1 MGKVLITGGGGAGG
15 MSDDMTAA
23 NGVTADLVP
32 KGQTYIGADT
42 DDEIGTGTMDL
53 AEHANANPAH
63 VLNGEKFYNNNSQLP
78 ASPAVG
84 TMPNIGAL
92 DTTTKAR
99 LNGNNLVLG
108 MTNGAHITNGGNGTL
123 GTPEVQISFTE
134 MAKNT
139 AISGQLN
146 PANIKK
152 GATVFGKT
160 GTFTGVGN
168 AAQANV
174 LAGKTFSNNT
184 QMGVAGTMPNVAN
197 IEQRKSYSVSGG
209 NLYLRMTNGAHVT
222 NASGGYP
229 EVYIPQADVAKAFG
243 VTADKIAYGQSIMG
257 VKGTNYNGQQ
267 ISSASPFAGGK
278 FGDGVSLSNFNVW
291 SWGSS
296 GGGGSSG
303 SDSVSFKN
311 NDHLQ
316 VRFKNYEYDKSL
328 GHSYGEVFAYNKLL
342 TFSTIKKISMTF
354 TYEPNPEDP
363 YGQPSAYVGQ
373 VEFCLGTT
381 NGGRQIAHGYSTRT
395 NANMTIGNTT
405 ISSSIKS
412 GQMVTMTY
420 DISSITQNGY
430 LSIVFSYGNSDGGDS
445 DSFNWSYSNLWDI
458 YSLTFS

>member
-53 AEHANANPAH
+53 SEHANANPAH

-184 QMGVAGTMPNVAN
+184 QMGVAGTMPNVGAS
-197 IEQRKSYSVSGG
+197 EARKNYALSNG

-222 NASGGYP
+222 NGGGGYP
-229 EVYIPQADVAKAFG
+229 EVYIGQADVAKAYG

-303 SDSVSFKN
+303 SDSVSLKN

-316 VRFKNYEYDKSL
+316 VRFKNYEYDQSL
-328 GHSYGEVFAYNKLL
+328 RHSWGEVWAYNKLL

-354 TYEPNPEDP
+354 TCEQNTEDP
-363 YGQPSAYVGQ
+363 YGQSSFYVGP

-381 NGGRQIAHGYSTRT
+381 NGGRQIAHGYSSKT
-395 NANMTIGNTT
+395 NASEVVNGTTIGGF
-405 ISSSIKS
+405 IKS

-420 DISSITQNGY
+420 DISNITQNGY
-430 LSIVFSYGNSDGGDS
+430 LSISFSYGSSDGNDR
-445 DSFNWSYSNLWDI
+445 DSFNWSYSYLWDI
-458 YSLTFS
+458 YSLTFQ

>member
-42 DDEIGTGTMDL
+42 DDEIGTGTMEL
-53 AEHANANPAH
+53 EATANAQTGH
-63 VLNGEKFYNNNSQLP
+63 VLNGEKFFTKNEQLP
-78 ASPAVG
+78 NKPLTG

-92 DTTTKAR
+92 DTTNKTR

-108 MTNGAHITNGGNGTL
+108 MTNGAHIQNGGSGTT
-123 GTPEVQISFTE
+123 GVPEVQISFTN
-134 MAKNT
+134 MANNT

-146 PANIKK
+146 AANIKK

-174 LAGKTFSNNT
+174 LSGKTFSNNT
-184 QMGVAGTMPNVAN
+184 QMGVAGTMPNVGAS
-197 IEQRKSYSVSGG
+197 EARKNYALSNG

-222 NASGGYP
+222 NGGGGYP
-229 EVYIPQADVAKAFG
+229 EVYIGQSDVAKAYG
-243 VTADKIAYGQSIMG
+243 VTADKIAYGQTIMG

-278 FGDGVSLSNFNVW
+278 FGDGVSLSNFQAW

-316 VRFKNYEYDKSL
+316 VRFKNYEYDQSL
-328 GHSYGEVFAYNKLL
+328 GHDYGEVFAYNKLL

-354 TYEPNPEDP
+354 TYEPNSEDP
-363 YGQPSAYVGQ
+363 YGQSSAYIGQ

-381 NGGRQIAHGYSTRT
+381 NGGRQIAHGYSSRT
-395 NANMTIGNTT
+395 NANITIGNTT
-405 ISSSIKS
+405 VSSTIKS

-420 DISSITQNGY
+420 DISNITQNGY
-430 LSIVFSYGNSDGGDS
+430 LSIVFSYGSSDGGDR

-458 YSLTFS
+458 YALTFS

>member
-123 GTPEVQISFTE
+123 GTPEVQISFAE

-146 PANIKK
+146 AANIKK

-267 ISSASPFAGGK
+267 ISSTSPFAGGK
-278 FGDGVSLSNFNVW
+278 FGDGVSIGNFQAW
-291 SWGSS
+291 SWGSNI
-296 GGGGSSG
+296 GEYSG
-303 SDSVSFKN
+303 SDTISMKN
-311 NDHLQ
+311 NDHIQ
-316 VRFKNYEYDKSL
+316 VRFRNYNYDKSWKHDW
-328 GHSYGEVFAYNKLL
+328 GRIFAYNKLL
-342 TFSTIKKISMTF
+342 TFSSIKKISMTF
-354 TYEPNPEDP
+354 TCEQNTEDP
-363 YGQPSAYVGQ
+363 YGQSSFYIGQ

-381 NGGRQIAHGYSTRT
+381 NGGRQLAHGYTTRT
-395 NANMTIGNTT
+395 NANMTIGTTT
-405 ISSSIKS
+405 IDSAIKS
-412 GQMVTMTY
+412 GQMVTMTF
-420 DISSITQNGY
+420 DVSKITQNGY
-430 LSIVFSYGNSDGGDS
+430 LSIAFTYGHSEGSDNDGYNWNYSYL
-445 DSFNWSYSNLWDI
+445 YDI
-458 YSLTFS
+458 YALTFS

>member
-53 AEHANANPAH
+53 SEHANANPAH

-123 GTPEVQISFTE
+123 GAPEVQISFTN
-134 MAKNT
+134 MANNT

-184 QMGVAGTMPNVAN
+184 QMGVAGTMPNVGAS
-197 IEQRKSYSVSGG
+197 EQRKNYLMNSSNG

-222 NASGGYP
+222 NASGVGYP
-229 EVYIPQADVAKAFG
+229 EVYISQADVAKAYS
-243 VTADKIAYGQSIMG
+243 VTADKIAYGQTIMG
-257 VKGTNYNGQQ
+257 VAGTNYGGQQ

-278 FGDGVSLSNFNVW
+278 FGDGVSINNFDVW
-291 SWGSS
+291 SWGSNV
-296 GGGGSSG
+296 GEYSG
-303 SDSVSFKN
+303 SNSKSFAN
-311 NDHLQ
+311 GDHIHITFQ
-316 VRFKNYEYDKSL
+316 NYNYDKSMS
-328 GHSYGEVFAYNKLL
+328 HSSGAVVVYNKQIS
-342 TFSTIKKISMTF
+342 FSTIKTITMTF
-354 TYEPNPEDP
+354 M
-363 YGQPSAYVGQ
+363 
-373 VEFCLGTT
+373 VEKNNSSNYTTGWFYFQAGTT
-381 NGGRQIAHGYSTRT
+381 NGGTQLGKGY
-395 NANMTIGNTT
+395 TT
-405 ISSSIKS
+405 FTPNVNVLSPGTLATTTWNVSN
-412 GQMVTMTY
+412 
-420 DISSITQNGY
+420 ITANGY
-430 LSIVFSYGNSDGGDS
+430 FSIHFEGGSWDGGDS
-445 DSFNWSYSNLWDI
+445 NSYQWHYPPFINI
-458 YSLTFS
+458 YSLTFQ